1 LSVAVTPPPPAPVPA
16 PVLPLLAKL
25 RPPRRT
31 AARAFLALLER
42 DLAVLRKEAPIFVV
56 RTIMQPLLLLF
67 VFTYVFPRIGQ
78 AVGGTGAAAAD
89 FSTMLVAGVVATAM
103 IFQGIQAVALPL
115 VREFGYTREIED
127 RVLAPLPVWGVA
139 VAKIVSG
146 ALQALLAGAIVLP
159 LAVVLPVSDVH
170 LHVDW
175 AALLTVAPLAALA
188 GAALGLTLGTRV
200 QPHQVPLMFS
210 VIVIP
215 VTFLG
220 ATYYPWARLTPI
232 PWLKAAVLVNPLVYM
247 SEGFRMALTPVA
259 HMPGPA
265 VYAAL
270 VGFVLLLGWLGI
282 DGFRRRVQA

>member
-1 LSVAVTPPPPAPVPA
+1 MSTLVE
-16 PVLPLLAKL
+16 L
-25 RPPRRT
+25 RPRRT
-31 AARAFLALLER
+31 AAFVAFKALLMR
-42 DLAVLRKEAPIFVV
+42 DLAVLRKELPIFIV
-56 RTIMQPLLLLF
+56 RTIMQPMLLLF

-78 AVGGTGAAAAD
+78 GIGGTGPAAAD
-89 FSTMLVAGVVATAM
+89 FPTMLVAGVVATAM

-127 RVLAPLPVWGVA
+127 RVLAPLPVWAVA

-146 ALQALLAGAIVLP
+146 ALQALIAGAIVFP
-159 LAVVLPVSDVH
+159 LAAILPVSDVH
-170 LHVDW
+170 LHVSW
-175 AALLTVAPLAALA
+175 LALLTVAPLAALT
-188 GAALGLTLGTRV
+188 GASLGLALGTRV

-215 VTFLG
+215 ITFLG

-232 PWLKAAVLVNPLVYM
+232 PWLKVAVLGNPLVYM

-270 VGFVLLLGWLGI
+270 IGFVAVLGWLGI
-282 DGFRRRVQA
+282 DGFRRRVLG

>member
-1 LSVAVTPPPPAPVPA
+1 MQALGDTPVPRGL
-16 PVLPLLAKL
+16 VEL
-25 RPPRRT
+25 RSRRS
-31 AARAFLALLER
+31 AGFNAFGALLLR
-42 DLAVLRKEAPIFVV
+42 DLAVLRKELPIFII
-56 RTIMQPLLLLF
+56 RTIMQPFLLLF

-78 AVGGTGAAAAD
+78 AIGGTGAAASD

-139 VAKIVSG
+139 VAKIISG
-146 ALQALLAGAIVLP
+146 ALQALIAGAIVFP
-159 LAVVLPVSDVH
+159 LAALLPVSDVH
-170 LHVDW
+170 LHVSW
-175 AALLTVAPLAALA
+175 LALLTVAPLAALT
-188 GAALGLTLGTRV
+188 GASLGLALGTRV

-215 VTFLG
+215 ITFLG

-232 PWLKAAVLVNPLVYM
+232 PWLKVAVLVNPLVYM

-270 VGFVLLLGWLGI
+270 VGFVAVLGWLGI
-282 DGFRRRVQA
+282 DGFRRRVLG

>member
-1 LSVAVTPPPPAPVPA
+1 LKTIAPPSSAPSSAPA
-16 PVLPLLAKL
+16 LAEL
-25 RPPRRT
+25 RPRGT
-31 AARAFLALLER
+31 AAVAAFRALLRR
-42 DLAVLRKEAPIFVV
+42 DLAVLRKELRLFVL
-56 RTIMQPLLLLF
+56 RTVMQPLLLLF

-78 AVGGTGAAAAD
+78 AVGGSGGAAAD

-127 RVLAPLPVWGVA
+127 RVLAPLPVWAVA
-139 VAKIVSG
+139 VEKIVSG
-146 ALQALLAGAIVLP
+146 ALQALIAGAIVFP
-159 LAVVLPVSDVH
+159 LAAVVPTTPVH
-170 LHVDW
+170 LHVSW
-175 AALLTVAPLAALA
+175 PALLAVAPLAALT
-188 GAALGLTLGTRV
+188 GAALGLALGTRV

-215 VTFLG
+215 ITFLG

-232 PWLKAAVLVNPLVYM
+232 PWLKVAVLVNPLVYM
-247 SEGFRMALTPVA
+247 SEGFRMALTPMS

-270 VGFVLLLGWLGI
+270 AGFVVGLSWLGI
-282 DGFRRRVQA
+282 DGFRRRVVS

>member
-1 LSVAVTPPPPAPVPA
+1 LT
-16 PVLPLLAKL
+16 LIEF
-25 RPPRRT
+25 RPRHT
-31 AARAFLALLER
+31 AAFTAFRALLLR
-42 DLAVLRKEAPIFVV
+42 DLAVLRKELPIFVV

-78 AVGGTGAAAAD
+78 AVGGTGPGADD

-127 RVLAPLPVWGVA
+127 RVLSPLPVWAVA
-139 VAKIVSG
+139 VEKIVSG
-146 ALQALLAGAIVLP
+146 ALQALIAGAIVFP
-159 LAVVLPVSDVH
+159 LAAILPVSDVH
-170 LHVDW
+170 LDVSW
-175 AALLTVAPLAALA
+175 PALLAVAPLAALT
-188 GAALGLTLGTRV
+188 GASLGLALGTRV

-215 VTFLG
+215 ITFLG

-232 PWLKAAVLVNPLVYM
+232 PWLKVGVLVNPLVYM

-259 HMPGPA
+259 HMPAPA
-265 VYAAL
+265 IYAAL
-270 VGFVLLLGWLGI
+270 SGFVLVLGWLGI
-282 DGFRRRVQA
+282 NGFRRRVLA

>member
-1 LSVAVTPPPPAPVPA
+1 LTALATPPTPDLAPHA
-16 PVLPLLAKL
+16 LAEL
-25 RPPRRT
+25 RPRRAAAFT
-31 AARAFLALLER
+31 AFRALLLR
-42 DLAVLRKEAPIFVV
+42 DLAVLRKELPIFVV

-78 AVGGTGAAAAD
+78 AIGGTGGGAAD

-127 RVLAPLPVWGVA
+127 RVLAPLPVWAVA
-139 VAKIVSG
+139 VEKIVSG
-146 ALQALLAGAIVLP
+146 ALQALIAGAIVFP
-159 LAVVLPVSDVH
+159 LAAVVPVSSVH
-170 LHVDW
+170 LHISW
-175 AALLTVAPLAALA
+175 PALLTVAPLAALT
-188 GAALGLTLGTRV
+188 GASLGLALGTRV

-215 VTFLG
+215 ITFLG

-232 PWLKAAVLVNPLVYM
+232 PWLKVAVLFNPLVYM

-270 VGFVLLLGWLGI
+270 VGFVAGLGWLGI
-282 DGFRRRVQA
+282 DGFRRRVLA